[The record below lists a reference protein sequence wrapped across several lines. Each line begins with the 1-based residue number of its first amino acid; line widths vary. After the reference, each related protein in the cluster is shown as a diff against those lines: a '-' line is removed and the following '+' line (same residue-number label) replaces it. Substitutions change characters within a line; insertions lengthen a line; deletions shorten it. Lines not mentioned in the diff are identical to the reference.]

1 MTQVTFFMPDL
12 SGGGAERVTLDLCAD
27 LQRRGH
33 SVRLLVANLQGQLGT
48 RGEASFP
55 FEVTD
60 LRSRRTATA
69 AGSLARQLRRHP
81 PDVLVAVLAHA
92 GLVAVLARRLAG
104 TGTPLIVV
112 QHNTMSINSR
122 ESPRWRDRLVPALC
136 RVAYRRKHT
145 LVAVSHG
152 VADDLARTTGLPRD
166 RVEVLANPV
175 DFARIRALGAASAE
189 DGPHGHSSQ
198 TRLVAVGRLVPQKDY
213 VTLLQAVARLD
224 PSVTL
229 QILGE
234 GPERPLLERTIREL
248 GLGDRVSMPGFV
260 PNPYPHIRQADV
272 LVMSSRW
279 EGLPTVLLEALAFET
294 RIVSTDC
301 PSGPREILG
310 DGVYGSLTPVSDA
323 RALADAIEAELAD
336 TSPAD
341 RTEVRAAYD
350 AGRAVE
356 MFESLLERVVG
367 RGGP

>member
-1 MTQVTFFMPDL
+1 MTRVTFFMPDL
-12 SGGGAERVTLDLCAD
+12 SGGGAERVTLDLCAE

-33 SVRLLVANLQGQLGT
+33 SVRLVVASLAGQLGT
-48 RGEASFP
+48 RAEFP

-69 AGSLARQLRRHP
+69 AGPLARHLRRHP

-112 QHNTMSINSR
+112 QHNTMSINAR

-136 RVAYRRKHT
+136 RLAYRRKHT

-175 DFARIRALGAASAE
+175 DFARIRALGAAPVD
-189 DGPHGHSSQ
+189 DGPHEPSSP
-198 TRLVAVGRLVPQKDY
+198 RLVAVGRLVPQKDY
-213 VTLLQAVARLD
+213 VTLLQAMTRLD
-224 PSVTL
+224 PSLTL
-229 QILGE
+229 HILGE
-234 GPERPLLERTIREL
+234 GPERPVLERTIRDL
-248 GLGDRVSMPGFV
+248 GLGDRVSMPGFL
-260 PNPYPHIRQADV
+260 PNPYPHIRRADV

-310 DGVYGSLTPVSDA
+310 DGVYGSLTPVSDP
-323 RALADAIEAELAD
+323 RALADAIVAELAD
-336 TSPAD
+336 PSPAD

-356 MFESLLERVVG
+356 RFEALLERVVG
-367 RGGP
+367 RDGP